1 MDAQVAP
8 EAFDGVVHEITIA
21 TVELERHGTPL
32 CASDLTNHKLIGYIP
47 DLIYADELRYLA

>member
-1 MDAQVAP
+1 M
-8 EAFDGVVHEITIA
+8 
-21 TVELERHGTPL
+21 ELERHGTPL

>member
-8 EAFDGVVHEITIA
+8 EAFDGVVHEIAIA
-21 TVELERHGTPL
+21 AMKLERHGTPL